1 MPGSSTAPGCAGA
14 RDCAPVHMAFRR
26 LKSVGAQNHVAFAA
40 QWLAY
45 TLPCRR
51 FASLLAE
58 ACARLGA
65 DVARYAFIVM
75 DLHHLLLAGLPG
87 ALKPLLHPGR
97 AGGTPFDV
105 SAQASLLVLRASFPL
120 PPYPNTIPACT
131 ENLIHIELV
140 MKSRHACCDD
150 RADLPG
156 PQSVGCVLRVQEP
169 TWSGKCRAPAATSPS
184 LSTARQTYNCLPLT
198 ETNTSSR
205 CHRPSGR
212 GRPRLS
218 LRTMIVPN
226 FNAQRR
232 TVS

>member
-75 DLHHLLLAGLPG
+75 DLHHLLLAGLP
-87 ALKPLLHPGR
+87 AHSNYYCHPGR
-97 AGGTPFDV
+97 AGGTPLDV
-105 SAQASLLVLRASFPL
+105 RPILLPLWLFAGKPLFRPDFAYAPLNLLVA
-120 PPYPNTIPACT
+120 YC
-131 ENLIHIELV
+131 LIL
-140 MKSRHACCDD
+140 
-150 RADLPG
+150 
-156 PQSVGCVLRVQEP
+156 
-169 TWSGKCRAPAATSPS
+169 
-184 LSTARQTYNCLPLT
+184 
-198 ETNTSSR
+198 
-205 CHRPSGR
+205 
-212 GRPRLS
+212 
-218 LRTMIVPN
+218 
-226 FNAQRR
+226 F
-232 TVS
+232 